1 MLEEY
6 NIYQDIA
13 QRNNGDVYIGVVGP
27 VRTGKST
34 FIKKFMEKLVL
45 PNMEDSYK
53 IERARDELPQSA
65 AGRTIMTTEPKFIPQ
80 DAVEISL
87 GDNAHL
93 KVRMIDCVGYI
104 VNSSLGYNEDGNPRM
119 VNTPWFEEAIPFN
132 EAAEI
137 GTKKVISEHST
148 VGLVIT
154 TDGTITD
161 IPREDYIESE
171 SRVINELKEINKPF
185 VVLLN
190 CVNPHSEYSLQL
202 CEELKLKH
210 NVPVV
215 AVNCEMLDDE
225 DIYNIIEN
233 VLFEFPLKEINISLP
248 SWIEQLEM
256 SHPLKENIYNA
267 IIEKISGVSKVR
279 HCRALADELCG
290 CDFIKKSYIEGI
302 DLGEGTVKLQIEF
315 PSSVYYNVLS
325 ERSGFSISN
334 DEELMKLMCELSDMK
349 KEYDRIEYALHEVRE
364 NGYGVVYPSTEEL
377 SLCEPKM
384 VKQGGKFGVKL
395 RASAPS
401 IHMIRADIETEV
413 SPIVGS
419 ERQSEELVHYLLS
432 EFENS
437 PEKIW
442 DSNIFG
448 KSLYELVNEGLNNK
462 LTKMPTDARNKLRD
476 TLQKII
482 NEGSGGLI
490 CIIL

>member
-1 MLEEY
+1 MSEY

-13 QRNNGDVYIGVVGP
+13 NRSGGDVYIGVVGP

-34 FIKKFMEKLVL
+34 FIKKFMEMLVL

-53 IERARDELPQSA
+53 IERSRDELPQSA

-80 DAVEISL
+80 EAVEISL

-119 VNTPWFEEAIPFN
+119 VNTPWFQEPIPFN

-148 VGLVIT
+148 VGLVVT
-154 TDGTITD
+154 TDGSITD

-171 SRVINELKEINKPF
+171 SRVINELKALNKPF

-190 CVNPHSEYSLQL
+190 CVNPQSDYAMQI
-202 CEELKLKH
+202 CEEIKEKH

-215 AVNCEMLDDE
+215 AINCDRLDED

-233 VLFEFPLKEINISLP
+233 VLFEFPLKEINISVP
-248 SWIEQLEM
+248 TWIEQLDM
-256 SHPLKENIYNA
+256 SHPLKESIYEA
-267 IIEKISGVSKVR
+267 IVSKIADVSKVR
-279 HCRALADELCG
+279 HTRALADELCG
-290 CDFIKKSYIEGI
+290 CDFINKAYIEGI
-302 DLGEGTVKLQIEF
+302 DLGEGTVKLHVEIPTEIYYQILGEK
-315 PSSVYYNVLS
+315 
-325 ERSGFSISN
+325 SGFEIKS
-334 DEELMKLMCELSDMK
+334 DEDLMQLLCDLSKMK
-349 KEYDRIEYALHEVRE
+349 AEYDRIEFALHQVRE
-364 NGYGVVYPSTEEL
+364 TGYGVVYPSTEEL

-432 EFENS
+432 EFEND
-437 PEKIW
+437 PERIW
-442 DSNIFG
+442 ESNIFG

-462 LTKMPTDARNKLRD
+462 LSKMPEDARCKLRD
-476 TLQKII
+476 TLEKII

>member
-1 MLEEY
+1 MEEY
-6 NIYQDIA
+6 NIYRDIA

-34 FIKKFMEKLVL
+34 FIKKFMEMLVL

-53 IERARDELPQSA
+53 IERSRDELPQSA

-80 DAVEISL
+80 EAVEISL

-119 VNTPWFEEAIPFN
+119 VNTPWFEEPIPFN

-148 VGLVIT
+148 VGLVVT
-154 TDGTITD
+154 TDGSITD

-171 SRVINELKEINKPF
+171 SRVINELKALNKPF

-190 CVNPHSEYSLQL
+190 CVNPESDYAMQI
-202 CEELKLKH
+202 CEEIKEKH
-210 NVPVV
+210 CVPVI
-215 AVNCEMLDDE
+215 AINCDRLDEE

-233 VLFEFPLKEINISLP
+233 VLFEFPLKEINISVP
-248 SWIEQLEM
+248 TWIEQLDM
-256 SHPLKENIYNA
+256 SHPLKENIYEA
-267 IIEKISGVSKVR
+267 IVSKIANVSKVR
-279 HCRALADELCG
+279 HTRALADELCS
-290 CDFIKKSYIEGI
+290 CDFIKKAYIEGI
-302 DLGEGTVKLQIEF
+302 DLGEGNVKLCVEIPTEIYYQI
-315 PSSVYYNVLS
+315 LS
-325 ERSGFSISN
+325 ESSGFQIKS
-334 DEELMKLMCELSDMK
+334 DEDLMQLLCDLSKMK
-349 KEYDRIEYALHEVRE
+349 AEYDRIEFALHQVRE
-364 NGYGVVYPSTEEL
+364 TGYGVVYPSTEEL

-432 EFENS
+432 EFENA

-442 DSNIFG
+442 ESNIFG

-462 LTKMPTDARNKLRD
+462 LSKMPEDARCKLRD
-476 TLQKII
+476 TLEKII